1 MRFETN
7 LTAEDGPNIDHLL
20 RTVYPTEFEAHLVES
35 LRMRRVM
42 AAEHGLWDHGAL
54 VGYLAYSPVTIKGAD
69 TKRQI
74 LGVGPMAIHNDYQGS
89 GLGRKL
95 LEESLK
101 EVEADA
107 LVLLGHTAF
116 YEKAGFKPA
125 SNYGLTFS
133 DDPEQNAAF
142 MALECWQ
149 GALEGLSGRVEYDRK
164 FYDE

>member
-1 MRFETN
+1 MRFETE

-35 LRMRRVM
+35 LRTRRIM
-42 AAEHGLWDHGAL
+42 AAEHGLWDQGAL
-54 VGYLAYSPVTIKGAD
+54 VGYIAYSPVTIEGME

-74 LGVGPMAIHNDYQGS
+74 LGVGPMAIHTDYQGT

-101 EVEADA
+101 EVDADA

-116 YEKAGFKPA
+116 YEKVGFKPA
-125 SNYGLTFS
+125 ATYGLTFS
-133 DDPEQNAAF
+133 DDAEQNAAF

-149 GALEGLSGRVEYDRK
+149 GALEGLKGRVEYDRR

>member
-1 MRFETN
+1 MRFDTN
-7 LTAEDGPNIDHLL
+7 LSGEDGPNIDHLL
-20 RTVYPTEFEAHLVES
+20 RTVYPTEFEAQLVES
-35 LRMRRVM
+35 MRTRRVI
-42 AAEHGLWDHGAL
+42 AAEHGLWDQRAL
-54 VGYLAYSPVTIKGAD
+54 VGYIAYSPVSIKGME

-74 LGVGPMAIHNDYQGS
+74 LGVGPMAIHSDYQGE

-101 EVEADA
+101 EIDADA

-116 YEKAGFKPA
+116 YEKVGFKSA
-125 SNYGLTFS
+125 ATYGLTFS

-149 GALEGLSGRVEYDRK
+149 GALEGLSGRVEYDKK
-164 FYDE
+164 FYEE